1 MRSLARARLI
11 GRSGEDVCTGCGTE
25 TDAGARQIGQQ
36 HCIRYIQPHPA
47 DRVMQP
53 LAAVATRIDDEGLDP
68 FAESLHADRP
78 ARRHGQLRFA
88 CHKCDR
94 ASHRDHAGFGQSRQS
109 RCEID
114 GRTEHVGLPR
124 HDDAEIDACACELGS
139 SNASVVRRPTAR
151 PANAG
156 PSTMSTK
163 PTLGSKVRARSAR
176 CDAWRVSDAPV
187 ASEASSGG
195 DRGSL
200 SGRFASTTTTLC
212 RTMPTS

>member
-1 MRSLARARLI
+1 MRSLARDRLI

-25 TDAGARQIGQQ
+25 TDAGVRQIRQ
-36 HCIRYIQPHPA
+36 HFCFRCVQPHA
-47 DRVMQP
+47 TDRVMQP
-53 LAAVATRIDDEGLDP
+53 LAAVATRIDDEDLDR
-68 FAESLHADRP
+68 FAESPHADRP
-78 ARRHGQLRFA
+78 ERRHGQLRFA
-88 CHKCDR
+88 CRKCDR

-124 HDDAEIDACACELGS
+124 HDDAEIDACACGLGS
-139 SNASVVRRPTAR
+139 SSASVVRRPTAR

-156 PSTMSTK
+156 PSTTSMN
-163 PTLGSKVRARSAR
+163 PTLGSKVRARSAGR
-176 CDAWRVSDAPV
+176 DAGRVSDAPV
-187 ASEASSGG
+187 ASEAISAD
-195 DRGSL
+195 DRASL